1 MFTNV
6 TVFYSLANIDSLPY
20 NKSKLRCQ
28 ITRANIADMFAVMF
42 VSGVIE
48 QTTSPANMGKH
59 SLPNNKSKYQR
70 TSLPN
75 NKSEHS
81 GYVRCYVR

>member
-1 MFTNV
+1 MFANV
-6 TVFYSLANIDSLPY
+6 TVFYLLANIDSLPY
-20 NKSKLRCQ
+20 NKSELRCR

-42 VSGVIE
+42 VNGVIE
-48 QTTSPANMGKH
+48 RTTSPANMGEH
-59 SLPNNKSKYQR
+59 LLPYNKSEYQQ

-81 GYVRCYVR
+81 GYVCCFVR

>member
-6 TVFYSLANIDSLPY
+6 TVFSSLANIDSLPN
-20 NKSKLRCQ
+20 NKSELCCR

-48 QTTSPANMGKH
+48 RTTSPANMGKH
-59 SLPNNKSKYQR
+59 SLPNNKSEYQR
-70 TSLPN
+70 TLLPN
-75 NKSEHS
+75 SKSEHS
-81 GYVRCYVR
+81 GYVCCFVS